1 MLIFS
6 LCNTFWR
13 KIFQNYSL
21 SEPRFAILWTLKS
34 NIQKLRWPW
43 RLTEL
48 FLYYTMYFFS
58 ITAHFLNITVHFFN
72 NVAHFSNKT
81 AHFLNTSTH
90 FLHNIAYFLN
100 ITVHFLHNTAHF
112 LNTSTPFLHNIAYF
126 LNKTVHFLHNT
137 AHFLNVTAH
146 FLGMGVGYKV
156 PPSKSPKQK
165 MTYQWNFSHKSMYL
179 LFPLF
184 VCFRVLFCVMWYG
197 YDVISMISP
206 CKLRKLDIA
215 LVYQK
220 SFGIAYIFAIY
231 VFLVSHCYTWNKKAV
246 NNQ

>member
-72 NVAHFSNKT
+72 NAAHFSNKT

-112 LNTSTPFLHNIAYF
+112 LNTSTPFLHNSAYF

-146 FLGMGVGYKV
+146 LLGMGVGYKV

-184 VCFRVLFCVMWYG
+184 VCFRVLFVSCDMA
-197 YDVISMISP
+197 MM
-206 CKLRKLDIA
+206 
-215 LVYQK
+215 
-220 SFGIAYIFAIY
+220 SFLWSAPANY
-231 VFLVSHCYTWNKKAV
+231 VN
-246 NNQ
+246 

>member
-72 NVAHFSNKT
+72 NAAHFSNKT

-100 ITVHFLHNTAHF
+100 ITVLFLH
-112 LNTSTPFLHNIAYF
+112 I
-126 LNKTVHFLHNT
+126 T

-146 FLGMGVGYKV
+146 LLGMGVGYKV

-184 VCFRVLFCVMWYG
+184 VCFRVLFVSCDMA
-197 YDVISMISP
+197 MM
-206 CKLRKLDIA
+206 
-215 LVYQK
+215 
-220 SFGIAYIFAIY
+220 SFLWSAPANY
-231 VFLVSHCYTWNKKAV
+231 VN
-246 NNQ
+246 

>member
-72 NVAHFSNKT
+72 NAAHFSNKTAHFLNTSTHFLHNIAYFLNITVHFLHNT

-146 FLGMGVGYKV
+146 LLGMGVGYKV

-179 LFPLF
+179 SFPLF
-184 VCFRVLFCVMWYG
+184 VCFRVLFVSCDMA
-197 YDVISMISP
+197 MM
-206 CKLRKLDIA
+206 
-215 LVYQK
+215 
-220 SFGIAYIFAIY
+220 SFLWSAPANY
-231 VFLVSHCYTWNKKAV
+231 VN
-246 NNQ
+246 